1 MDHPNQPMAK
11 LPRINPRAFSATL
24 LVLAACG
31 CAVGPSYET
40 PAAPDVKSYSATPAA
55 ATTVSVPAA
64 GTAGPAQAVVYGGQ
78 VRADWWRD
86 FQSAALDRMV
96 DEALQRNPGLK
107 QSEETLV
114 SAEYDYKAANGAFY
128 PQVSAGV
135 GGQRSRVSGAGP
147 VPTRPSIYSLYDEQV
162 AVTYSPDIFGL
173 SRLVSRAEQAQVDL
187 AGDQL
192 QAARLMLAG
201 NVIDTTLDLAAID
214 EAIAATR
221 QSVDDEKQVF
231 DLVKLRFQHGAVSEL
246 VVDTQ
251 QTQLSDVEAALP
263 ALEQERDADMHLLS
277 IYTGRFPSEG
287 TGGDLPAMQDM
298 VLPGELPVTLPSEL
312 VRARP
317 DIRAAEAQLR
327 AANAQ
332 VGEAVARMYPQFSL
346 SADVGHESNS
356 WGSLFS
362 PANKIWDLAANLV
375 VPIFEGDTL
384 EAEKESAEA
393 QYRGI
398 FDQYQMTVLDS
409 FRQVADVLAA
419 LQHDS
424 EVLASRSDE
433 EAAAHQ
439 AFDLAKVQYQ
449 VGAIAY
455 LDLLNSEVSYQS
467 ARISLVRAKQQRYV
481 DTVALY
487 VAMGGGA
494 WTGGKTA
501 PAAATSMPPAAATKP
516 D

>member
-1 MDHPNQPMAK
+1 MAM
-11 LPRINPRAFSATL
+11 
-24 LVLAACG
+24 AAG
-31 CAVGPSYET
+31 CAVGPSYQT
-40 PAAPDVKSYSATPAA
+40 PAAPDVKAYSATPAA
-55 ATTVSVPAA
+55 GTTTAAPAA
-64 GTAGPAQAVVYGGQ
+64 GTAGAAQALRYGAQ
-78 VRADWWRD
+78 VRADWWQD
-86 FQSAALDRMV
+86 FRSDGLDRVV
-96 DEALQRNPGLK
+96 DEALQRNPSLK
-107 QSEETLV
+107 QSQETLA
-114 SAEYDYKAANGAFY
+114 SAEYNYKAANGAFY
-128 PQVSAGV
+128 PQISAGI
-135 GGQRSRVSGAGP
+135 GGQRSRTSGAGP
-147 VPTRPSIYSLYDEQV
+147 VAFPPSVYSLYNEQV
-162 AVTYSPDIFGL
+162 SVSYSPDIFGL

-187 AGDQL
+187 AQDQL
-192 QAARLMLAG
+192 QAARLTLVG
-201 NVIDTTLDLAAID
+201 NVIGTALDLAATD
-214 EAIAATR
+214 DALEATH

-231 DLVKLRFQHGAVSEL
+231 DLVKQRFQHGAVSEL

-251 QTQLSDVEAALP
+251 QTQLSDVEATLP
-263 ALEQERDADMHLLS
+263 VLEQERDADLHLLS

-287 TGGDLPAMQDM
+287 AGGALPAMQDIS
-298 VLPGELPVTLPSEL
+298 LPDALPVTMPSEL

-327 AANAQ
+327 AANAE

-346 SADVGHESNS
+346 SADVGHESNT
-356 WGSLFS
+356 WGSLFL

-384 EAEKESAEA
+384 EAEKESVEA

-398 FDQYQMTVLDS
+398 FDQYQMTVLDA

-433 EAAAHQ
+433 EAAARQ
-439 AFDLAKVQYQ
+439 AFDLAKVQYR

-455 LDLLNSEVSYQS
+455 LDLLNSEVTYQS
-467 ARISLVRAKQQRYV
+467 ARVALVRAKQQRYV

-494 WTGGKTA
+494 WTEVAPTAATTQA
-501 PAAATSMPPAAATKP
+501 PAATAKQ

>member
-1 MDHPNQPMAK
+1 MDQPNRTMA
-11 LPRINPRAFSATL
+11 NPLKTHLRPSLTASL
-24 LVLAACG
+24 MLAVCG
-31 CAVGPSYET
+31 CAVGPSYEK
-40 PAAPDVKSYSATPAA
+40 PAAPDVKTYSATPAA
-55 ATTVSVPAA
+55 TTTNAAPAA
-64 GTAGPAQAVVYGGQ
+64 GTAGVAQALRYGAQ
-78 VRADWWRD
+78 TRPDWWRD
-86 FQSAALDRMV
+86 FRSDGLDRVV
-96 DEALQRNPGLK
+96 DEALQHNPGLK
-107 QSEETLV
+107 QSQETLT

-147 VPTRPSIYSLYDEQV
+147 VPVSPSIYSLYNAQV
-162 AVTYSPDIFGL
+162 DVTYSPDIFGL

-187 AGDQL
+187 AEDQL
-192 QAARLMLAG
+192 QAARLTLLG
-201 NVIDTTLDLAAID
+201 NVIDTALDLAATD
-214 EAIAATR
+214 DALAATR

-231 DLVKLRFQHGAVSEL
+231 ELVKLRFQHGAISEL

-251 QTQLSDVEAALP
+251 QTQLSDVEATLP

-287 TGGDLPAMQDM
+287 TGGDLPAMQDIS
-298 VLPGELPVTLPSEL
+298 LPGTLPVAMPSGL
-312 VRARP
+312 VEVRP

-346 SADVGHESNS
+346 SADVGHESNT
-356 WGSLFS
+356 WGTLFD
-362 PANKIWDLAANLV
+362 PANKIWNLGANLF

-398 FDQYQMTVLDS
+398 FDQYQMTVLDA
-409 FRQVADVLAA
+409 FRQVADVLSV

-424 EVLASRSDE
+424 EALASRGDE
-433 EAAAHQ
+433 EAAAGQ
-439 AFDLAKVQYQ
+439 SFELAKAQYQ

-455 LDLLNSEVSYQS
+455 LDLLNSEVTYQS
-467 ARISLVRAKQQRYV
+467 ARVALVRAKQQRYV

-494 WTGGKTA
+494 WTEAAPTA
-501 PAAATSMPPAAATKP
+501 PTTQPPEAATKP

>member
-1 MDHPNQPMAK
+1 MDDSKQPMPK
-11 LPRINPRAFSATL
+11 PPRITRKL
-24 LVLAACG
+24 LSSVALTALAAG

-40 PAAPDVKSYSATPAA
+40 PKAPDVRAYSVAPAA
-55 ATTVSVPAA
+55 STTTAAPAA
-64 GTAGPAQAVVYGGQ
+64 GTAGLAQSLYYG
-78 VRADWWRD
+78 ADVHGNWWRD
-86 FQSAALDRMV
+86 FQSDDLDRV
-96 DEALQRNPGLK
+96 VEEALQRNPGLK
-107 QSEETLV
+107 QSQETLT
-114 SAEYDYKAANGAFY
+114 SAEYNYKAANGVFY

-147 VPTRPSIYSLYDEQV
+147 APFPPTIYSLYNAQV
-162 AVTYSPDIFGL
+162 DVTYSPDIFGL

-187 AGDQL
+187 AADQL
-192 QAARLMLAG
+192 QAARLTLIG
-201 NVIDTTLDLAAID
+201 NVIDTALDLAATD
-214 EAIAATR
+214 DALDATR

-231 DLVKLRFQHGAVSEL
+231 ELVKQRFQHGAVSEL
-246 VVDTQ
+246 VLDTQ

-287 TGGDLPAMQDM
+287 VGGDLPALQDIG
-298 VLPGELPVTLPSEL
+298 LPGELPVTMPTDL

-327 AANAQ
+327 AADAQ
-332 VGEAVARMYPQFSL
+332 VAEAVARMYPQFSI
-346 SADVGHESNS
+346 SADVGHESNT

-362 PANKIWDLAANLV
+362 PANKVWNLAANLF

-398 FDQYQMTVLDS
+398 FDQYQMTVLDA
-409 FRQVADVLAA
+409 FRQVADVLTV
-419 LQHDS
+419 LQHDA

-433 EAAAHQ
+433 EAAARQ
-439 AFDLAKVQYQ
+439 AFSLAKVQYQ

-455 LDLLNSEVSYQS
+455 LDLLNSEVTYQS
-467 ARISLVRAKQQRYV
+467 ARIELVRAKQQRYV
-481 DTVALY
+481 DSVALY
-487 VAMGGGA
+487 VAMGGGT
-494 WTGGKTA
+494 WTEGTSA
-501 PAAATSMPPAAATKP
+501 PVATTTQASAAATKP

>member
-1 MDHPNQPMAK
+1 MDNRQQPMPKPPQTYRK
-11 LPRINPRAFSATL
+11 LLSPAAL
-24 LVLAACG
+24 MALAAG
-31 CAVGPSYET
+31 CTVGPSYET
-40 PAAPDVKSYSATPAA
+40 PKAPEVKAYSATPI
-55 ATTVSVPAA
+55 ATTTTAAPAA
-64 GTAGPAQAVVYGGQ
+64 GTAGRAQTLHYGAD
-78 VRADWWRD
+78 VRGDWWRD
-86 FQSAALDRMV
+86 FQSDNLDRIV

-107 QSEETLV
+107 QSQETLV

-128 PQVSAGV
+128 PQVSAGI

-147 VPTRPSIYSLYDEQV
+147 VPFKPSIYSLYTEQV
-162 AVTYSPDIFGL
+162 DVTYSPDIFGL

-187 AGDQL
+187 ASDQL
-192 QAARLMLAG
+192 QAARLTLVG
-201 NVIDTTLDLAAID
+201 NVIDTSVDLAATD
-214 EAIAATR
+214 EAIDATR

-231 DLVKLRFQHGAVSEL
+231 ELVKQRFQHGAISEL

-263 ALEQERDADMHLLS
+263 ALEQERDADLHLLS
-277 IYTGRFPSEG
+277 LYTGRFPSEG
-287 TGGDLPAMQDM
+287 TGGDLPAMQDIG
-298 VLPGELPVTLPSEL
+298 LPGELPVTMPSEL

-346 SADVGHESNS
+346 SADVGHESNT

-398 FDQYQMTVLDS
+398 FDQYQMTVLDA
-409 FRQVADVLAA
+409 FRQVADVLTV

-433 EAAAHQ
+433 EAAARQ
-439 AFDLAKVQYQ
+439 AFGMAKVQYQ

-455 LDLLNSEVSYQS
+455 LDLLNSEVTYQS
-467 ARISLVRAKQQRYV
+467 ARISLVRAKQQRYE

-494 WTGGKTA
+494 WTEGSPA
-501 PAAATSMPPAAATKP
+501 PAAATTPSPAAATKQ

>member
-1 MDHPNQPMAK
+1 
-11 LPRINPRAFSATL
+11 
-24 LVLAACG
+24 
-31 CAVGPSYET
+31 
-40 PAAPDVKSYSATPAA
+40 VKGYSAVPAA
-55 ATTVSVPAA
+55 ATTTAAPAA
-64 GTAGPAQAVVYGGQ
+64 GTAGIPQSLRYGAE
-78 VRADWWRD
+78 VRGDWWRD
-86 FQSAALDRMV
+86 FQSSDLDRVV

-107 QSEETLV
+107 QSQETLA

-128 PQVSAGV
+128 PQISAGV
-135 GGQRSRVSGAGP
+135 GGQRSRASGAGP
-147 VPTRPSIYSLYDEQV
+147 VAFPSSIYSLYNEQV
-162 AVTYSPDIFGL
+162 DVTYSPDIFGL

-187 AGDQL
+187 AADQL
-192 QAARLMLAG
+192 QAARLTLAG
-201 NVIDTTLDLAAID
+201 NVIDTALDLAATND
-214 EAIAATR
+214 ALDATR
-221 QSVDDEKQVF
+221 QSVEDEKQVF
-231 DLVKLRFQHGAVSEL
+231 ELVQKRLQYGEVSEL
-246 VVDTQ
+246 VLDTQ
-251 QTQLSDVEAALP
+251 QTQLSDVEATLP

-287 TGGDLPAMQDM
+287 VGGDLPAIQD
-298 VLPGELPVTLPSEL
+298 VRLPGELPVTMPTDL

-327 AANAQ
+327 AANAE

-346 SADVGHESNS
+346 SADVGHESDT

-375 VPIFEGDTL
+375 VPIFEGGTL

-398 FDQYQMTVLDS
+398 FDQYQTTVLDA

-419 LQHDS
+419 LQHDA

-433 EAAAHQ
+433 EAAARQ
-439 AFDLAKVQYQ
+439 AFGLAKAQYQ
-449 VGAIAY
+449 AGAIAY
-455 LDLLNSEVSYQS
+455 LDLLNSEATYQS
-467 ARISLVRAKQQRYV
+467 ARVSLVRAKQQRYA

-494 WTGGKTA
+494 WTEST
-501 PAAATSMPPAAATKP
+501 PAAGTTPSPAAATKP

>member
-1 MDHPNQPMAK
+1 
-11 LPRINPRAFSATL
+11 
-24 LVLAACG
+24 
-31 CAVGPSYET
+31 
-40 PAAPDVKSYSATPAA
+40 VKAYSSTPAA
-55 ATTVSVPAA
+55 ATIMGAPAA
-64 GTAGPAQAVVYGGQ
+64 GTAGAAQALHLGEP
-78 VRADWWRD
+78 VRTDWWRG
-86 FQSAALDRMV
+86 FQSDGLDRVV

-107 QSEETLV
+107 QSAETLA

-147 VPTRPSIYSLYDEQV
+147 APFSPSIYSLYNAQV
-162 AVTYSPDIFGL
+162 DVTYSPDIFGL
-173 SRLVSRAEQAQVDL
+173 SRLVSRAQQAQVDL
-187 AGDQL
+187 AEDQL
-192 QAARLMLAG
+192 QAARLTLVG
-201 NVIDTTLDLAAID
+201 NVIDTALDLAATD
-214 EAIAATR
+214 DALEATR

-251 QTQLSDVEAALP
+251 QTQLSDVEASLP

-287 TGGDLPAMQDM
+287 TGGDLPAMQDIS
-298 VLPGELPVTLPSEL
+298 LPGVLPVTMPSEL
-312 VRARP
+312 VRVRP

-375 VPIFEGDTL
+375 VPIFEGGTL

-398 FDQYQMTVLDS
+398 FDQYQMTVLDA
-409 FRQVADVLAA
+409 FRQVADVLAV
-419 LQHDS
+419 LQHDA
-424 EVLASRSDE
+424 EVLSSRSDE
-433 EAAAHQ
+433 EAAARQ
-439 AFDLAKVQYQ
+439 AFELAKVQYR

-455 LDLLNSEVSYQS
+455 LDLLNGEITYQS

-487 VAMGGGA
+487 VAMGGGD
-494 WTGGKTA
+494 WTEGTA
-501 PAAATSMPPAAATKP
+501 APTAVTVPPPAAATKQ